1 MKRCPSC
8 QQSYDDDA
16 LSYCPADGTR
26 LESERA
32 APQMDL
38 QATIMAP
45 PPPSPPP
52 LSESFGAEPPAMS
65 GYETNATPSFSGFD
79 TSTPPIST
87 PSWESLPTSAT
98 QQQQQPFPAPPDAP
112 GAAKPRRPLAAY
124 ITIGA
129 AIVIAGFLMFL
140 WLILAVAG
148 VGGSLIHL
156 LLVLALLIGFI
167 GIAVGIFLL
176 VMSKRQ

>member
-8 QQSYDDDA
+8 QQTYTDDA

-32 APQMDL
+32 APAMDL

-52 LSESFGAEPPAMS
+52 LSESFGTGEQPLS
-65 GYETNATPSFSGFD
+65 GYETNVTPSLSGFE
-79 TSTPPIST
+79 TTTPPLQT
-87 PSWESLPTSAT
+87 PSWESLPTAT
-98 QQQQQPFPAPPDAP
+98 PQQQHQSFTAPPAPD
-112 GAAKPRRPLAAY
+112 GAKRPKPMVAY

-129 AIVIAGFLMFL
+129 SIVIAGFLLFI
-140 WLILAVAG
+140 WLIGAVLG
-148 VGGSLIHL
+148 IGGGLIHL
-156 LLVLALLIGFI
+156 LLLLALLIGFV
-167 GIAVGIFLL
+167 GIAVGVFLL
-176 VMSKRQ
+176 LMGKKQ